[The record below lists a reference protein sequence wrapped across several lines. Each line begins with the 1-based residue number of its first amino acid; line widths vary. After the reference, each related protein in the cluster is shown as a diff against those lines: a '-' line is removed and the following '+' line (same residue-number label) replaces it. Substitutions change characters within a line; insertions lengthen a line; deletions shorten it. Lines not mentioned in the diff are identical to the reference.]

1 MAEWAETHEDLDE
14 AIRRSPWAKALLV
27 SPALME
33 PTSGQVKRE
42 LLAFLVAVS
51 LLNRIKEAER
61 PRMTQLLETIRTRFF
76 CDEDTYKCELPFKDI
91 KNVVNKIFK

>member
-1 MAEWAETHEDLDE
+1 MADWVETHEDLDE
-14 AIRRSPWAKALLV
+14 AIRRSPWAKALLL

-33 PTSGQVKRE
+33 NTGGGVKRE

-61 PRMTQLLETIRTRFF
+61 DKMTRMLETIRTRFF
-76 CDEDTYKCELPFKDI
+76 SDEDTYTCELPFKDI

>member
-1 MAEWAETHEDLDE
+1 MADWAESHEDLDE
-14 AIRRSPWAKALLV
+14 AIRRSPWAKALLI
-27 SPALME
+27 SPALMD

-42 LLAFLVAVS
+42 LLTFLVAVS

-61 PRMTQLLETIRTRFF
+61 PKMTQMLETIRTRFF
-76 CDEDTYKCELPFKDI
+76 SDEDTYKCELPFKDI